1 LPVDPYYL
9 VQKAAELGYHAQV
22 ITAGRAINDSM
33 PFHVLRLIVDA
44 LNEQSRA
51 VNGSKIAVLGFTY
64 KENVGDYRE
73 SPSGPLIEELT
84 KKGADVHLV
93 DPYVEE
99 SVLREFAAPEE
110 TAYQALSGADALV
123 LMTAHNDF
131 KGLDL
136 RKIRDAMRT
145 AIIVD
150 GRRVF
155 DPDATR
161 QLGFVYKGIGAENE

>member
-1 LPVDPYYL
+1 MPVDPYYL
-9 VQKAAELGYHAQV
+9 VQKAAQLGYHAQV

-33 PFHVLRLIVDA
+33 PFHVLNLIVDA
-44 LNEQSRA
+44 LNTQSRA
-51 VNGSKIAVLGFTY
+51 VKGSKIAVLGLTY

-73 SPSGPLIEELT
+73 SPSEVLIAELA

-99 SVLREFAAPEE
+99 RVLREFAIPEK
-110 TAYQALSGADALV
+110 TVYHALSVADALV
-123 LMTAHNDF
+123 LMTAHSDF
-131 KGLDL
+131 EGLDL
-136 RKIRDAMRT
+136 PKIKEMMRA

-155 DPDATR
+155 DPDAIR
-161 QLGFVYKGIGAENE
+161 QLGFIYKGVGANNE